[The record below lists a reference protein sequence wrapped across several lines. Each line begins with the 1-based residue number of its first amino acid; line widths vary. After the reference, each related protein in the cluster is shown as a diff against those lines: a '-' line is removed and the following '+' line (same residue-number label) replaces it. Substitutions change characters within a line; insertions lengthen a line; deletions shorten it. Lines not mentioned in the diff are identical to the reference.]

1 MLHGLL
7 YHQIYKPIVLNYK
20 NLLKLQLKWLD
31 IIGDSKVAQKRQCQQ
46 NTIRSL
52 RIFHPKWWLQ
62 IICLDVSLNPILI
75 IRICF
80 SHSWNQ
86 FNESLTQIPRRDISL
101 QLNLIQEVEK
111 RNWPFVAKGTCVLN
125 SRDALRVC
133 YLHYKKEMF
142 NYPIWVALAVL

>member
-1 MLHGLL
+1 MQVYINVALIACIMLHGLL
-7 YHQIYKPIVLNYK
+7 YHKIYKPILLNYK

-86 FNESLTQIPRRDISL
+86 FNESLTQIPRRDEPNSRSGKKEL
-101 QLNLIQEVEK
+101 TFCRK
-111 RNWPFVAKGTCVLN
+111 RNLCT
-125 SRDALRVC
+125 
-133 YLHYKKEMF
+133 
-142 NYPIWVALAVL
+142 